1 MPPIHLRLKK
11 TIKIRSGMNILKNL
25 KQHWNF
31 ILAGLLIAVGITLN
45 LYAASQFLKPNTNS
59 LPPPAPPTAIQP
71 PNPPETLPPQTE
83 PKYGHFPYPEANQ
96 NNLIIISSYAQK
108 QYQRFERMHTEAALA
123 LMKMIY
129 AARDEG
135 VWIVPVSGF
144 RTIAYQETLFQAQIQ
159 RRGSPE
165 EAAKLSAPAGYS
177 EHHTG
182 YAIDLAD
189 GNFPKQDIT
198 YEFANTNAFRW
209 LNKHAKEYG
218 FELSFP
224 ENNRQGVSYEPW
236 HWRFIGSPRAGKI
249 FAGAKLP

>member
-1 MPPIHLRLKK
+1 
-11 TIKIRSGMNILKNL
+11 MNILKNL
-25 KQHWNF
+25 KQRWPF
-31 ILAGLLIAVGITLN
+31 ILAGLLIVVGITLN
-45 LYAASQFLKPNTNS
+45 LYAASHFLKPNTNP
-59 LPPPAPPTAIQP
+59 LPPPPPPTAIQP

-108 QYQRFERMHTEAALA
+108 QYQRFEKMHTEAALA

-224 ENNRQGVSYEPW
+224 ENNPQGISYEPW
-236 HWRFIGSPRAGKI
+236 HWRFIASPSAAKI
-249 FAGAKLP
+249 FAGAKNP

>member
-1 MPPIHLRLKK
+1 
-11 TIKIRSGMNILKNL
+11 
-25 KQHWNF
+25 
-31 ILAGLLIAVGITLN
+31 
-45 LYAASQFLKPNTNS
+45 
-59 LPPPAPPTAIQP
+59 
-71 PNPPETLPPQTE
+71 
-83 PKYGHFPYPEANQ
+83 
-96 NNLIIISSYAQK
+96 
-108 QYQRFERMHTEAALA
+108 MHTEAALA

-144 RTIAYQETLFQAQIQ
+144 RTIAHQETLFQAQIQ

-209 LNKHAKEYG
+209 LIKYAKEYG

-224 ENNRQGVSYEPW
+224 ENNRQGVSFEPW

-249 FAGAKLP
+249 FAGVKML